1 MNNEGNGRGGDTTGQ
16 GTTQEGTNV
25 KDEWERAIVRTGQ
38 LESYSLQ
45 LNTAVFALFVK
56 PKRSAASSPLL
67 VLLDTKGLA
76 VAARHVLERGWDAGG
91 MVKREDLA

>member
-1 MNNEGNGRGGDTTGQ
+1 
-16 GTTQEGTNV
+16 
-25 KDEWERAIVRTGQ
+25 
-38 LESYSLQ
+38 
-45 LNTAVFALFVK
+45 LFVK